1 MEVPQKIVEKVKET
15 GITDEQRSMIYAYAT
30 KVSKDTIN
38 ELCPALLRTLLN
50 TEKGALKGSLGQ
62 VIFHLQKND
71 RIDSLIGLQK
81 MTEAALIAAPEEF
94 FKILEKSD
102 KDAKELEDAKEFAR
116 KIKEIL

>member
-15 GITDEQRSMIYAYAT
+15 GITDEVRSMIYSYAT

-38 ELCPALLRTLLN
+38 EVCPALLRILLN
-50 TEKGALKGSLGQ
+50 DETGALKGSLGQ

-81 MTEAALIAAPEEF
+81 MTEAALKVAPEEA
-94 FKILEKSD
+94 FKILESS
-102 KDAKELEDAKEFAR
+102 EEDAKEFAR
-116 KIKEIL
+116 RIKQIL

>member
-15 GITDEQRSMIYAYAT
+15 GITDEQRSMIYCYAT

-38 ELCPALLRTLLN
+38 EVCPALLRVLLN
-50 TEKGALKGSLGQ
+50 DETGALKGSLGQ

-81 MTEAALIAAPEEF
+81 MTEAALKVAPEEA
-94 FKILEKSD
+94 FKILESSED
-102 KDAKELEDAKEFAR
+102 DAKELAR
-116 KIKEIL
+116 RIKEIL

>member
-15 GITDEQRSMIYAYAT
+15 GITDEQRSMIYTYAT

-38 ELCPALLRTLLN
+38 EVCPALLRVLLN
-50 TEKGALKGSLGQ
+50 DETGALKGSLGQ

-81 MTEAALIAAPEEF
+81 MTEAALKVAPEEA
-94 FKILEKSD
+94 FKILESSED
-102 KDAKELEDAKEFAR
+102 DAKELAR
-116 KIKEIL
+116 RIKEIL

>member
-15 GITDEQRSMIYAYAT
+15 GITDEQRSMIYSYAT

-38 ELCPALLRTLLN
+38 EVCPALLRVLLN
-50 TEKGALKGSLGQ
+50 DETGALKGSLGQ

-81 MTEAALIAAPEEF
+81 MTEAALKVAPEEA
-94 FKILEKSD
+94 FKILESSED
-102 KDAKELEDAKEFAR
+102 DAKELAR
-116 KIKEIL
+116 RIKEIL